1 MMMINKILNLLE
13 GSMVIEAIAALC
25 IFAIPL
31 AFLFMEII

>member
-1 MMMINKILNLLE
+1 MLKLLE
-13 GSMVIEAIAALC
+13 SSMIIEAIAALC